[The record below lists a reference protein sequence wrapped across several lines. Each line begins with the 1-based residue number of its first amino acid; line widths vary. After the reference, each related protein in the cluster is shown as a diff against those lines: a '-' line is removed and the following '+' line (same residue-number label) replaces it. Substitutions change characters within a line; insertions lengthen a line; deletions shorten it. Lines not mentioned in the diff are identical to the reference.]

1 MATQAARLPVFGPV
15 DIAAFAIDELADFR
29 LRTGRHAVV
38 LRTVGHRDRGGFFR
52 DPRCCTESFAGACD
66 VHELLSKRGDWSGAR
81 SDRGGCRRCACI
93 YREGGAGA
101 ASCVDRGGGLSHCPC
116 RSLRGAV
123 HFPSAQRHHDIRDE
137 VRMSNRAE
145 AFEHWI
151 RTSFVQM
158 NTELEN
164 LYFAKADRAQV
175 IGCGDP
181 IKASLRDEGH
191 THVVALLAEGNTGEG
206 FDSAYGVLGS
216 VGLYLGALRRH
227 ELTNP
232 AREERSPFPEASS
245 LALHVGASLGM
256 APRFSTGHLATHN
269 RARAGVRKSFTS
281 LRDEFL
287 FIDENT
293 RGILSLQRA
302 ADALASIVHLG
313 VSSPVADIMFDAA
326 KQALRD
332 VIRFNGRLM
341 NQLGVE
347 RVVYSVRPY
356 YKPYRVGRQEYRG
369 ANAGDFSGIN
379 EIDLLLGLCRAND
392 PYYAQLL
399 VDKMLF
405 MIPADQAR
413 LRDCMTRTSLLDEL
427 LALIDTH
434 AQEEWFQRNA
444 AAYLEVCDLFG
455 QSAAQHHDDLV
466 KRFIAVPAAALEARD
481 LEGITASGPP
491 LPVLL
496 RSLEV
501 LRDLRLAAD
510 RTDIASRHADLKRL
524 RAVVAGDRP
533 LAAA

>member
-1 MATQAARLPVFGPV
+1 
-15 DIAAFAIDELADFR
+15 
-29 LRTGRHAVV
+29 
-38 LRTVGHRDRGGFFR
+38 
-52 DPRCCTESFAGACD
+52 
-66 VHELLSKRGDWSGAR
+66 
-81 SDRGGCRRCACI
+81 
-93 YREGGAGA
+93 
-101 ASCVDRGGGLSHCPC
+101 
-116 RSLRGAV
+116 
-123 HFPSAQRHHDIRDE
+123 
-137 VRMSNRAE
+137 MSNRAE

-164 LYFAKADRAQV
+164 LYFAQENREQV
-175 IGCGDP
+175 VGCGDS
-181 IKASLRDEGH
+181 IKVALRDEGH
-191 THVVALLAEGNTGEG
+191 THVVALLAEGNTGDG
-206 FDSAYGVLGS
+206 FDSAFGVLGT
-216 VGLYLGALRRH
+216 VGMYLGALRRH

-269 RARAGVRKSFTS
+269 KARAGIRRSFTS

-293 RGILSLQRA
+293 RGIFSLQRA
-302 ADALASIVHLG
+302 ADALTSIVHLG
-313 VSSPVADIMFDAA
+313 VSSPVADVMFDTA

-332 VIRFNGRLM
+332 VMRFNDRLM
-341 NQLGVE
+341 NQLDVD
-347 RVVYSVRPY
+347 RFFYSVRPY

-405 MIPADQAR
+405 MLPTDQAR
-413 LRDCMTRTSLLDEL
+413 LRDCMSRTSLLDEL
-427 LALIDTH
+427 LALV
-434 AQEEWFQRNA
+434 EEHGRTDWFQHNA
-444 AAYLEVCDLFG
+444 KAFLEVCDLFG
-455 QSAAQHHDDLV
+455 QSAAQHHNGLV
-466 KRFIAVPAAALEARD
+466 RRFIEAPAANLNEQG
-481 LEGITASGPP
+481 LQGITASGPP

-510 RTDIASRHADLKRL
+510 RRDIPTRHEDLGRL
-524 RAVVAGDRP
+524 RAAVGGV
-533 LAAA
+533 

>member
-1 MATQAARLPVFGPV
+1 
-15 DIAAFAIDELADFR
+15 
-29 LRTGRHAVV
+29 
-38 LRTVGHRDRGGFFR
+38 
-52 DPRCCTESFAGACD
+52 
-66 VHELLSKRGDWSGAR
+66 
-81 SDRGGCRRCACI
+81 
-93 YREGGAGA
+93 
-101 ASCVDRGGGLSHCPC
+101 
-116 RSLRGAV
+116 
-123 HFPSAQRHHDIRDE
+123 
-137 VRMSNRAE
+137 
-145 AFEHWI
+145 
-151 RTSFVQM
+151 M

-164 LYFAKADRAQV
+164 LYFANEDRAQV

-216 VGLYLGALRRH
+216 VGLYLAALRRH

-269 RARAGVRKSFTS
+269 RARVGVRKSFTS

-313 VSSPVADIMFDAA
+313 ASSPVADVMFDAA

-332 VIRFNGRLM
+332 VIRFNDRLM
-341 NQLGVE
+341 NQLDVD
-347 RVVYSVRPY
+347 RFFYSVRPY

-405 MIPADQAR
+405 MLPSDQAR
-413 LRDCMTRTSLLDEL
+413 LRECMTRTSLLDEL
-427 LALIDTH
+427 LSFIDDYQH
-434 AQEEWFQRNA
+434 EDWFQQNA
-444 AAYLEVCDLFG
+444 RAYLEVCDLFG
-455 QSAAQHHDDLV
+455 QAAAQHHDGLV
-466 KRFIAVPAAALEARD
+466 RRFIERPAANLNEQG

-501 LRDLRLAAD
+501 LRDLRLAAH
-510 RTDIASRHADLKRL
+510 RGDIATRHDDLSKL
-524 RAVVAGDRP
+524 RRVVK
-533 LAAA
+533 

>member
-1 MATQAARLPVFGPV
+1 M
-15 DIAAFAIDELADFR
+15 
-29 LRTGRHAVV
+29 
-38 LRTVGHRDRGGFFR
+38 
-52 DPRCCTESFAGACD
+52 
-66 VHELLSKRGDWSGAR
+66 
-81 SDRGGCRRCACI
+81 
-93 YREGGAGA
+93 
-101 ASCVDRGGGLSHCPC
+101 
-116 RSLRGAV
+116 
-123 HFPSAQRHHDIRDE
+123 
-137 VRMSNRAE
+137 NNAE

-164 LYFAKADRAQV
+164 LYFAKEDRTQV

-181 IKASLRDEGH
+181 IKARLRDEGH
-191 THVVALLAEGNTGEG
+191 AYVVALLAEGNTGEG

-302 ADALASIVHLG
+302 ADALTSIIHLG
-313 VSSPVADIMFDAA
+313 VSSPVADVMFDAA

-332 VIRFNGRLM
+332 VMRFNQRLIE
-341 NQLGVE
+341 QLDVD
-347 RVVYSVRPY
+347 RFFYSVRPY

-379 EIDLLLGLCRAND
+379 ELDLLLGLCRANN

-405 MIPADQAR
+405 MLPSDQAR
-413 LRDCMTRTSLLDEL
+413 LRECMTRTSLLDEL
-427 LALIDTH
+427 LSLMDQHGSAD
-434 AQEEWFQRNA
+434 WFQQNA
-444 AAYLEVCDLFG
+444 KAYLEVCDLFG
-455 QSAAQHHDDLV
+455 QAAAQHHDGLV
-466 KRFIAVPAAALEARD
+466 KRYIEEPAANLNEQN

-510 RTDIASRHADLKRL
+510 RTDIATRHDDLLRL
-524 RAVVAGDRP
+524 RNVIRG
-533 LAAA
+533 